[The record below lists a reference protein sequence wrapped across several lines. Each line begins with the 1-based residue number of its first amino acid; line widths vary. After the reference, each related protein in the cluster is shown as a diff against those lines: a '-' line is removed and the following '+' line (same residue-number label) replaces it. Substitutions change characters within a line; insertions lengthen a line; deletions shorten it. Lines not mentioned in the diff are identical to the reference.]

1 MISKM
6 RIGGLKVNYQLTC
19 PTRLWLFSNG
29 LSFEH
34 TSPLVNLGKTLH
46 EELFNKE
53 TKDII
58 YDEIAVDVI
67 KRDRKI
73 IEVKRG
79 KQFREADALQVA
91 YYLYY
96 LNERGIRGFRAY
108 LYYPRI
114 RKEFEIKLT
123 DETIRKL
130 KKAISD
136 IEKTVALPIPPEPKR
151 KRMCNGC
158 AYFYY
163 CFS

>member
-1 MISKM
+1 MEKKM

-29 LSFEH
+29 ISLEH

-67 KRDRKI
+67 KKDRKI

-79 KQFREADALQVA
+79 KQYREADALQVA
-91 YYLYY
+91 YYLHY
-96 LNERGIRGFRAY
+96 LEERGIRGFRAF

-114 RKEFEIKLT
+114 RKEFEITLT
-123 DETIRKL
+123 DEIRRRL
-130 KKAISD
+130 RQVIQN
-136 IEKTVALPIPPEPKR
+136 IEETLELPVPPEPKR
-151 KRMCNGC
+151 KRACNGC
-158 AYFYY
+158 AYFYF